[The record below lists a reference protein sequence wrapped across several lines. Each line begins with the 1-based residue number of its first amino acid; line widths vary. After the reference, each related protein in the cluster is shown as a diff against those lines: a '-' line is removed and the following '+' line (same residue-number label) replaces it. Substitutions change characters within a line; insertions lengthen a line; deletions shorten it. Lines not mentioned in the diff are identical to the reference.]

1 MRNVLTAIILL
12 GFMSMTSL
20 PVMAAQETSDTVSDL
35 QQWYCKAQN
44 FIDEVGVVQSWF
56 DRVKKNSIA
65 FVDNQGMKTESPV
78 VVAWK
83 KTPECLI
90 NERTNEKSEKT
101 EKSG

>member
-1 MRNVLTAIILL
+1 MRKVLQAMTLL
-12 GFMSMTSL
+12 GLISIFSS
-20 PVMAAQETSDTVSDL
+20 PVMATQESPHSVSDL
-35 QQWYCKAQN
+35 QQWYCKAQD
-44 FIDEVGVVQSWF
+44 FIDEAGLVQSWL
-56 DRVKKNSIA
+56 DRVKKNSIV
-65 FVDNQGMKTESPV
+65 FVNNQGVQTASPV

>member
-1 MRNVLTAIILL
+1 MRNVLTAMTLL
-12 GFMSMTSL
+12 GLMSMASS
-20 PVMAAQETSDTVSDL
+20 PAMAAQESSGTVSDL

-44 FIDEVGVVQSWF
+44 FIDDVGPLQSWF
-56 DRVKKNSIA
+56 DRVKKNSIV
-65 FVDNQGMKTESPV
+65 FVDNQGKKTDSPI